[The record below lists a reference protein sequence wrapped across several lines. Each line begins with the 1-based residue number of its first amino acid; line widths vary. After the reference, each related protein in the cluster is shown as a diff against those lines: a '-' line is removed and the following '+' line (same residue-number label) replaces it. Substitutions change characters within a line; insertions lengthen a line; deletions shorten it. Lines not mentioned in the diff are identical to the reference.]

1 MLVLGSY
8 ITRETTSRA
17 AMARMSAHD
26 TLPAHPGSASTAAL
40 ALLMAST
47 ASGDRV
53 ASAPLWLSSS
63 PFGAISITDA
73 SHPYT
78 DRYIMLVSSE
88 ATAGNNARR
97 DI

>member
-1 MLVLGSY
+1 
-8 ITRETTSRA
+8 
-17 AMARMSAHD
+17 
-26 TLPAHPGSASTAAL
+26 
-40 ALLMAST
+40 LLMAST
-47 ASGDRV
+47 ASGDSV

-88 ATAGNNARR
+88 ANCRQ
-97 DI
+97 